1 MAMNIWVRYAQF
13 LTVLKELCVIGG
25 FIVKRWINNQIAKYK
40 KKEIAMDTGDGIS
53 YAMYFVVI
61 IMGVFIF
68 AFRIFH
74 FDLLVLEETLENRL
88 HVIESAV
95 ITSNQGSVID
105 GKRNDPYERELKR
118 MHIITESVPGNN
130 ALMVGT
136 KEYNQVYALGAMYE
150 ETFKKEFSLKND
162 ATPADSS
169 IFTKLCGPD
178 GKIISGDVV
187 TIYEPVYDIT
197 VTREDNPDYTTETD
211 NKYADQKYKF
221 NIHYNIV
228 SWIQYNLTFNSSNE
242 FQSATK
248 KLLSTTPKLSNG
260 DDCEGATIEATVNV
274 SFKGVRNLF
283 AGIDGGNP
291 KVTGT
296 KADGT
301 DFGVTDTGGKGMFAT
316 KENMDASRVAYDVT
330 VKQSVDIV
338 LADKDRRKK

>member
-1 MAMNIWVRYAQF
+1 M
-13 LTVLKELCVIGG
+13 
-25 FIVKRWINNQIAKYK
+25 
-40 KKEIAMDTGDGIS
+40 
-53 YAMYFVVI
+53 
-61 IMGVFIF
+61 
-68 AFRIFH
+68 
-74 FDLLVLEETLENRL
+74 ENRL

-95 ITSNQGSVID
+95 ITSNQGSIID

-162 ATPADSS
+162 ATPAGSS

-197 VTREDNPDYTTETD
+197 VTREDNPGYTTETD

-228 SWIQYNLTFNSSNE
+228 SWIQYDLIFNSSNE

-316 KENMDASRVAYDVT
+316 KENMDASRVTYDVT